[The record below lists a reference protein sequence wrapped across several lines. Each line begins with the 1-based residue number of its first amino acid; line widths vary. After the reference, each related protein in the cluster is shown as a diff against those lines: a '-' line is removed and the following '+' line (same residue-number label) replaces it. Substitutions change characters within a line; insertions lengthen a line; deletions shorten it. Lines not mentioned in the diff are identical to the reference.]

1 MSRSNHED
9 EKVTIH
15 LGYPKSASSSLQR
28 CLFDLHDEVNYFGIV
43 PTGNVGRD
51 TPLRNHDSRFLQ
63 DERLQQLHR
72 SLTQKNRAEF
82 SQTDV
87 EALFEKRV
95 QPFLESGRV
104 NVLSNERFLSVFFAY
119 PNLVAKARRLKG
131 LVPDAHI
138 LIVIRNQVDI
148 ITSQYRDWPFDPR
161 DFTGGA
167 SVSIGRWVDFA
178 LEYDDEIGFL
188 QSLKYDKV
196 VDLYEDLFGTESV
209 SVLCLEHLASDVASF
224 AEDIASCLQIDATQT
239 ETLLRGCHENK
250 GVTRKRNLYRHLK
263 RMYPVGRIEGLLQ
276 RFDRV
281 MGSALKDRLDT
292 FLDTGPKASYT
303 IPPPQARKVRDV
315 FSQSN
320 QSLEQSR
327 GLPLSEYNYPQ

>member
-1 MSRSNHED
+1 MTKCNQ
-9 EKVTIH
+9 VTFH
-15 LGYPKSASSSLQR
+15 LGYPKSGSTTLQR

-43 PTGNVGRD
+43 PTSNVGRD

-72 SLTQKNRAEF
+72 SLTQKNRDEF

-87 EALFEKRV
+87 EALFEKQV
-95 QPFLESGRV
+95 QPFLESGRM

-119 PNLVAKARRLKG
+119 PNLVAKARRLKC

-167 SVSIGRWVDFA
+167 PVSIGRWVDLA
-178 LEYDDEIGFL
+178 LEHDDEIGFL
-188 QSLKYDKV
+188 QSLRYDKV
-196 VDLYEDLFGTESV
+196 IDLYKDLFGTEAV
-209 SVLCLEHLASDVASF
+209 SVFCLEQLASDASSF

-239 ETLLRGCHENK
+239 EALLRGCHENK

-263 RMYPVGRIEGLLQ
+263 RTYPVGRIEGLLQ
-276 RFDRV
+276 RVDRV
-281 MGSALKDRLDT
+281 MGSTLKDRLDA

-303 IPPPQARKVRDV
+303 IPPPQARKIRDF

-320 QSLEQSR
+320 YSLDQIHE
-327 GLPLSEYNYPQ
+327 LPLSEYKYPQ